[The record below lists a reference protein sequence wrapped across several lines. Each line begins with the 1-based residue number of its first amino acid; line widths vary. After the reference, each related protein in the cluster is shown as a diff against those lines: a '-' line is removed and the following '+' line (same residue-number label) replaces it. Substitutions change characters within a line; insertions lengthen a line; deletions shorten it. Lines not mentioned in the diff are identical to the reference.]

1 MFTRRGRDAGI
12 VALQSLQ
19 QFCPVVNLPTS
30 VLCLVHADT
39 TNLWQRVIVYMRYV
53 SACMRPRASVVVT
66 RPVPPTEIKQVN
78 VNANNPYAYLG
89 FQLQH
94 EPNSF
99 QIVTEIDPF
108 DLAEM
113 LGNIGGFWGTCMLAT
128 QT

>member
-1 MFTRRGRDAGI
+1 MT
-12 VALQSLQ
+12 
-19 QFCPVVNLPTS
+19 
-30 VLCLVHADT
+30 H
-39 TNLWQRVIVYMRYV
+39 
-53 SACMRPRASVVVT
+53 
-66 RPVPPTEIKQVN
+66 PVPPTEIKQVN
-78 VNANNPYAYLG
+78 VNVNNPYAYLG

-108 DLAEM
+108 NLAEM